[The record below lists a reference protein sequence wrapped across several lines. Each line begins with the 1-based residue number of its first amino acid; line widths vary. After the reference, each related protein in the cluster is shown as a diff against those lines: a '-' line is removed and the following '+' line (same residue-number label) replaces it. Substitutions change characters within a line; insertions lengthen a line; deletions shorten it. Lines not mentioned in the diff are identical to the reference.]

1 MSDPQDPYGQ
11 HDPYGQSQQGYQQ
24 QYPQQG
30 YQYGAQPGYEQQYSG
45 GYAAAPAARQPL
57 DLAKIV
63 MIAAFVVVGLFLLAF
78 LYGLTQDDQFGGNFA
93 DRFFG
98 GLPGLGTGVFYG
110 GVLLA
115 VSVWLGKQKA
125 D

>member
-1 MSDPQDPYGQ
+1 VQ
-11 HDPYGQSQQGYQQ
+11 
-24 QYPQQG
+24 
-30 YQYGAQPGYEQQYSG
+30 
-45 GYAAAPAARQPL
+45 
-57 DLAKIV
+57 
-63 MIAAFVVVGLFLLAF
+63 IAAFVVVGLFALAF
-78 LYGLTQDDQFGGNFA
+78 LYGLTQDDQFGGSFG

-98 GLPGLGTGVFYG
+98 GLPGLATGIFYG

>member
-30 YQYGAQPGYEQQYSG
+30 YQYSQQGYEQQYSG
-45 GYAAAPAARQPL
+45 GYAEATPRKPL

-63 MIAAFVVVGLFLLAF
+63 QIASYVVVGLYALSF
-78 LYGLTQDDQFGGNFA
+78 LYGLTQDTPGANVA
-93 DRFFG
+93 DKFFG
-98 GLPGLGTGVFYG
+98 GLPGLGTGVFYA

-115 VSVWLGKQKA
+115 VSVWLGKQK
-125 D
+125 DD

>member
-30 YQYGAQPGYEQQYSG
+30 YQYSQQGYEQQYSG
-45 GYAAAPAARQPL
+45 GYAEAAPRKPL

-63 MIAAFVVVGLFLLAF
+63 FISAFVVVGLYLLAF
-78 LYGLTQDDQFGGNFA
+78 LYGLSQSDQFGGGNLA

-98 GLPGLGTGVFYG
+98 GMPGLATGVFYG

-115 VSVWLGKQKA
+115 VSVWLGKQK
-125 D
+125 DD